1 MADRFRASRYAL
13 WELENSEPVCLSQ
26 STDHAMRPRGPGKT
40 PCGRREPRPV
50 AFARQPKQPKQPKAL
65 CTSAVLV

>member
-1 MADRFRASRYAL
+1 
-13 WELENSEPVCLSQ
+13 
-26 STDHAMRPRGPGKT
+26 MRPRSLGKT
-40 PCGRREPRPV
+40 PCGRWEPQPV